1 MDPFPPIWR
10 AGAWLADQTP
20 DLGNLMKGSV
30 VPRKDDLTSEGSEKK
45 QTEKKSRMRQPQGIW
60 DRILALVA
68 GAFVLFHVYT
78 AYMGPFPNLR
88 QRAIHVCFALILVF
102 AFMRPLGRKVTGSW
116 RRLPIIADVV
126 FMIITIISCVYVVV
140 DYHWIMEHPAE
151 ITPFQM
157 AVGLPLLVL
166 VLEAGR
172 RTVGILF
179 PLLTSIFIIYA
190 VGGQYIPDIPIIGKY
205 LAYWGHRGFSF
216 EHIIQV
222 LYLSDKGIWGFVTGI
237 SSTLVAIF
245 IIFGG
250 VLLATGQGETF
261 MDLAICLTGRFY
273 GGAAKVS
280 TLASGFFGMMSGSAV
295 ANVVT
300 TGNFTIPLM
309 KRLKYGKEFA
319 AGVEAT
325 ASTGGQITPPIMGAG
340 AFLMAEFL
348 EMPYI
353 SVAIAACIPAFLFYT
368 AVFSAI
374 HIESHKRQL
383 VRLPSEEIKPL
394 KQVLKPSRS
403 IPLFI
408 PIIILISLMLN
419 GHTPEWSAFW
429 ATISFAGIFTFST
442 LRPAEIKERFSKLVK
457 GMRAIADS
465 LMKIVPLL
473 VCANVIV
480 SLISLTGLSV
490 NMSELIIS
498 ISGQNILL
506 ALGLAALVALILG
519 MGIPTPAAYLLGASV
534 VAPSLSEMGFAP
546 LAAHMFIFYFAI
558 LSAITPPV
566 CAGVYVASGIAGS
579 DWLKT
584 SWVAIRL
591 SLVTYI
597 LPFVFIFNTS
607 LLMQG
612 ATGGILWSLF
622 ICFMGVL
629 MLAAGI
635 MGYLFV
641 AIPVLV
647 RLGFVVGAFLCLSTD
662 PVFGSIGMLLGI
674 SLYLYQRYCQK
685 KLEVNA

>member
-1 MDPFPPIWR
+1 MKDS
-10 AGAWLADQTP
+10 AVLGKDELA
-20 DLGNLMKGSV
+20 
-30 VPRKDDLTSEGSEKK
+30 SEGTVKK
-45 QTEKKSRMRQPQGIW
+45 QPEKQDKMRHPQGIW

-78 AYMGPFPNLR
+78 SYMGPFPNLR

-102 AFMRPLGRKVTGSW
+102 AFMRPFGKKLTGSW
-116 RRLPIIADVV
+116 RNIPIAADAV
-126 FMIITIISCVYVVV
+126 FIIITIISCAYVVI

-151 ITPFQM
+151 ITAFQM
-157 AVGLPLLVL
+157 AVGLLLLFL

-179 PLLTSIFIIYA
+179 PLLTAFFILYA
-190 VGGQYIPDIPIIGKY
+190 VAGQYIPDIPVIGDY

-216 EHIIQV
+216 EHIIEV

-319 AGVEAT
+319 AGVEST

-348 EMPYI
+348 EIPYI

-374 HIESHKRQL
+374 HIESHKRQMAS
-383 VRLPSEEIKPL
+383 LPSDEIKPF
-394 KQVLKPSRS
+394 KEVMKPSRS

-408 PIIILISLMLN
+408 PIIILISLMLS
-419 GHTPEWSAFW
+419 GRTPEWSAFW
-429 ATISFAGIFTFST
+429 ATVSFAAIFVFST
-442 LRPAEIKERFSKLVK
+442 LKPNEIKQRSRKLLV
-457 GMRAIADS
+457 GMRTIASS

-490 NMSELIIS
+490 NMSEMIIS
-498 ISGQNILL
+498 ISGKSAFL
-506 ALGLAALVALILG
+506 ALGLAALVSLILG

-534 VAPSLSEMGFAP
+534 VAPSLIEMEFTP
-546 LAAHMFIFYFAI
+546 LAAHMFVFYFAI

-579 DWLKT
+579 EWLKT

-591 SLVTYI
+591 SMVTYI
-597 LPFVFIFNTS
+597 LPFIFIFNTS
-607 LLMQG
+607 LLMLG
-612 ATGGILWSLF
+612 ATSDILWSVFVCF
-622 ICFMGVL
+622 IGVL
-629 MLAAGI
+629 MLSAGV
-635 MGYLFV
+635 MGYLFA
-641 AIPVLV
+641 AIPALV
-647 RLGFVVGAFLCLSTD
+647 RVAFLIGALLCLSTD
-662 PVFGSIGMLLGI
+662 PVLGSIGIAVGVGLLLFQI
-674 SLYLYQRYCQK
+674 FFQK
-685 KLEVNA
+685 KRETNP